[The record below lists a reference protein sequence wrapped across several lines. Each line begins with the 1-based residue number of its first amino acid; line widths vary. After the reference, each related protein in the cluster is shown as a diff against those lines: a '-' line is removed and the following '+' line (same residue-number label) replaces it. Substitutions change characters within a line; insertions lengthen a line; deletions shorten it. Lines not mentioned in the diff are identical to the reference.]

1 MFHPIRWSCAL
12 LAVLT
17 FSGCQRSV
25 SAPKPAEPGAGAGR
39 FWTVDSELAKRYGSL
54 PGRVVD
60 EREDGLEAQ
69 AEVCLRHEFD
79 DHGERAAWVAVC
91 GQVLEAPHAEPG
103 WIDLFVMRGPRDSLK
118 VVADTF
124 HLESGS
130 FGKPGGVSLVRLG
143 AGRWG
148 FVLTSQFTGM
158 GEIIESESW
167 FAPQSA
173 GMREVVSTQTYSSN
187 EGALPCEED
196 SLGCRWERRWLRID
210 SSNRG
215 SDRFPIQLVDSLR
228 SQGKVIARQ
237 QNVGFRADSG
247 RYELPEPLST
257 RSEEP

>member
-1 MFHPIRWSCAL
+1 MSHPIRWCCAFL
-12 LAVLT
+12 VALT
-17 FSGCQRSV
+17 ISGCQRISP
-25 SAPKPAEPGAGAGR
+25 APESAEPTRGAGR
-39 FWTVDSELAKRYGSL
+39 FWTVDSQLAKRYGSL

-69 AEVCLRHEFD
+69 AEVCLRQEFD
-79 DHGERAAWVAVC
+79 DHGLRAAWVAVC

-103 WIDLFVMRGPRDSLK
+103 WIDLFVMQGPKDSLK
-118 VVADTF
+118 VEVDTF

-143 AGRWG
+143 AARWG

-167 FAPQSA
+167 FAPQQA
-173 GMREVVSTQTYSSN
+173 RLQEVVSSQTYSSN

-215 SDRFPIQLVDSLR
+215 LDRFPMELVDSLR
-228 SQGKVIARQ
+228 AQGKFFTRRQ
-237 QNVGFRADSG
+237 RVEFHADSG
-247 RYELPEPLST
+247 RYVLPEPLSAPSDT
-257 RSEEP
+257 P